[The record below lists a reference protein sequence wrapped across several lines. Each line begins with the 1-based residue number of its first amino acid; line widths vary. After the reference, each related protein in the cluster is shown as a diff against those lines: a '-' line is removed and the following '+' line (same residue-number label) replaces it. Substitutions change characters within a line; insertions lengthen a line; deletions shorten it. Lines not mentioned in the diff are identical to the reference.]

1 MSSSAEKVLYPH
13 PKEGGLNETIV
24 RSFLGQLGEPSYG
37 RAGVSH
43 PESSPFHLLNSRRA
57 ALHAIAERHPPRHQ
71 AAGES
76 LRFPRS
82 GPATQIDLGRGP
94 QNLLLQ
100 PATASEL
107 AAGHPPGIPVL
118 KVADFGFARWLP
130 SQSMAETLCG
140 SP

>member
-1 MSSSAEKVLYPH
+1 MHCAFFERKTLFIEISNLRQVL
-13 PKEGGLNETIV
+13 
-24 RSFLGQLGEPSYG
+24 R
-37 RAGVSH
+37 RVSGI
-43 PESSPFHLLNSRRA
+43 EITKLMKILE
-57 ALHAIAERHPPRHQ
+57 I
-71 AAGES
+71 
-76 LRFPRS
+76 
-82 GPATQIDLGRGP
+82 

-100 PATASEL
+100 PASADDL